1 MRQIFACMLVLLA
14 VAGCEQGE
22 PVRIGFV
29 GGLSGTVADLGEA
42 GRNGAQIAVEEIN
55 RAGGV
60 NGRQVELIVRD
71 DAQNPERAIAATSEL
86 IAMRVEGIVGPMT
99 SAMAE
104 VALPVAQ
111 RAGIVLV
118 SPTVTARKFF
128 GQDDN
133 LFLLMSSTRE
143 EARLSAEFHFQENGV
158 RRVVAIHDLRNLAY
172 TESWLRE
179 FTFTFQNFGGE
190 VIPVAF
196 ESGVNVSFAKVVETA
211 LSNQPDAVLMIS
223 SAVDAARFA
232 QKIRERNPQVLL
244 FASQWAA
251 TERLVELGGQAV
263 EGMVLHN
270 YFDRNSK
277 APSLAQLRELYR
289 ERFQREPGFSG
300 VAAYDATRILLTALA
315 RRQNGEALRDTL
327 LTRGPFPGA
336 EGEITFDRFG
346 DNRRVPH
353 VMVVRDGQFFTLR

>member
-1 MRQIFACMLVLLA
+1 MRRILACLLVMLV
-14 VAGCEQGE
+14 VAGCGQRE

-29 GGLSGTVADLGEA
+29 GGLSGSVADLGEA
-42 GRNGAQIAVEEIN
+42 GRNGAQIAVEEVN

-86 IAMRVEGIVGPMT
+86 IALHVEGIVGPMT

-104 VALPVAQ
+104 VALPLAQ
-111 RAGIVLV
+111 RSGIVLV

-133 LFLLMSSTRE
+133 LILLMSSTRE
-143 EARLSAEFHFQENGV
+143 EARQSAEFHFRENGV
-158 RRVVAIHDLRNLAY
+158 RRVAAIHDLKNLAY

-179 FTFTFQNFGGE
+179 FTVAFQDFGGE
-190 VIPVAF
+190 VIPIAF
-196 ESGVNVSFAKVVETA
+196 ESDPDVSFASVVATA
-211 LSNQPDAVLMIS
+211 LSKQPDAVLMIT

-232 QKIRERNPQVLL
+232 QKIRERNHQVLL

-263 EGMVLHN
+263 EGMLLHN
-270 YFDRNSK
+270 YFDRDSK
-277 APSLAQLRELYR
+277 AAGLVRLRELYV
-289 ERFQREPGFSG
+289 ERFLREPGFAG
-300 VAAYDATRILLTALA
+300 VAAYDATRILLMALA
-315 RRQNGEALRDTL
+315 RRQNGEPLRETL
-327 LTRGPFPGA
+327 LTRGPYVSA

-353 VMVVRDGQFFTLR
+353 VMVVRDGQFVTLR